1 MRNAR
6 VILAL
11 LLSLLVSTQVNAETS
26 LSVGPEVS
34 HITYREENLPIGTQ
48 IIDVKLQGVM
58 YGVKATLEH
67 TNRVYLALDGKYSFG
82 QVDYSGTGTI
92 ENIDDYMVELRGLA
106 GYDFPYI
113 VLYSGYGYRYLN
125 NDMEGLISSTGHYGY
140 ERESTYHYLP
150 LGIKLKK
157 FPFQAEIDILL
168 SGEQLSHFETL
179 DQFAPTLRQKQKKG
193 VGFKASSDFKGS
205 LFGLDTTFGP
215 FIRVWKIQESEPDFG
230 YIEPKNTSV
239 EVGGRIAI
247 RW

>member
-1 MRNAR
+1 MNRGK
-6 VILAL
+6 VVGLV
-11 LLSLLVSTQVNAETS
+11 LLSLLVNTAVSAETT

-58 YGVKATLEH
+58 YGVRGTLEH
-67 TNRVYLALDGKYSFG
+67 TNKVYLAFDGKYSFG
-82 QVDYSGTGTI
+82 QVEYSGTGTI
-92 ENIDDYMVELRGLA
+92 EDINDYMMELRGLA
-106 GYDFPYI
+106 GYDFPFV

-157 FPFQAEIDILL
+157 FPLQAEIDILL
-168 SGEQLSHFETL
+168 NGEQLSHFETL
-179 DQFAPTLRQKQKKG
+179 DQFAPTLRQKQKRG

-205 LFGLDTTFGP
+205 LFGLETTFGP
-215 FIRVWKIQESEPDFG
+215 FIRIWKIQQSEPDFG

-239 EVGGRIAI
+239 EVGGAFKIK
-247 RW
+247 W